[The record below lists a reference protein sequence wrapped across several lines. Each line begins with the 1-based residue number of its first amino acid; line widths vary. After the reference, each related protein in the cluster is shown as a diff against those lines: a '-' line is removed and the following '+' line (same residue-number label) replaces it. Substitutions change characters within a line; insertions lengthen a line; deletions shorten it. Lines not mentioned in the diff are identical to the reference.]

1 MPDRLSK
8 VKAFMFGQSPVADD
22 DDFRSE
28 YAENVE
34 DEPTDVVDYATPARS
49 VAGSGPARMV
59 REPAGATVTPID
71 RVRRG
76 VPAAVPVGP
85 SQIVHVRP
93 RAFAEA
99 PSIADSFRDGL
110 PVILNLT
117 VTEESQ
123 AQKLIDFCSGMAFVT
138 GGSLE
143 RITSRVFLLKPAGV
157 ILTEADRSQLSSE
170 TLLSS

>member
-34 DEPTDVVDYATPARS
+34 DEPTDAIDYAVPARS
-49 VAGSGPARMV
+49 IASPAPARMA
-59 REPAGATVTPID
+59 RDAGATVTPID
-71 RVRRG
+71 RVRR
-76 VPAAVPVGP
+76 PAPAVPVGP

>member
-8 VKAFMFGQSPVADD
+8 VKAFMFGQAPAADD

-28 YAENVE
+28 YTENSA
-34 DEPTDVVDYATPARS
+34 DEPTDVVEYAPQTKPI
-49 VAGSGPARMV
+49 VIPGPARAV
-59 REPAGATVTPID
+59 RDAGATVTPID
-71 RVRRG
+71 RARRATPLAG
-76 VPAAVPVGP
+76 TVGL
-85 SQIVHVRP
+85 SEIVHIRP

-99 PSIADSFRDGL
+99 ATIGQSFRDGL

-138 GGSLE
+138 GGTLE

-157 ILTEADRSQLSSE
+157 TLTEADRSQLSPESF
-170 TLLSS
+170 LPS